1 MRCVNH
7 NLQHAER
14 IVAMIRKFA
23 KYVTQSVAGMIGI
36 SIYILA
42 DTFFISVCEGANGL
56 AVLNLILPVYGLMYA
71 IGAMIGIGS
80 ATRYS
85 IRKAQGQ
92 NTDYFFTQSITWS
105 VLCSLIFIL
114 VGIFLPGPFLALLGA
129 DAELI
134 TLGTSYL
141 RIAMIGAPL
150 FMCNYTFTAFAR
162 NDNAPAIAMTGSICG
177 SLFNI
182 VFDYIL
188 MFPLGM
194 GMTGAALATAASPLI
209 TMLVCSMHFGGRKNH
224 VAFRWK
230 RLDLKHIL
238 SCCALGISAFVGEI
252 SSAVITIVFN
262 MLILGIAGNVGVAAY
277 GVIANLSSVAMSI
290 CNGLAQG
297 VQPLISESHG
307 RGDRMQVKKFLRWGI
322 LTSLVV
328 EMVMVAAAWGW
339 TDGWIVIFNSEQ
351 NTALL
356 SYAHVGLR
364 LYFLGFLFA
373 GMNIMLVAY
382 FSAVDRPRPAIVGSL
397 MRGMIAIVVCAIV
410 FASLFGLNGVWL
422 SFLGSEVITFAVILV
437 LGRKQ

>member
-1 MRCVNH
+1 MV
-7 NLQHAER
+7 
-14 IVAMIRKFA
+14 
-23 KYVTQSVAGMIGI
+23 
-36 SIYILA
+36 
-42 DTFFISVCEGANGL
+42 
-56 AVLNLILPVYGLMYA
+56 
-71 IGAMIGIGS
+71 
-80 ATRYS
+80 
-85 IRKAQGQ
+85 
-92 NTDYFFTQSITWS
+92 
-105 VLCSLIFIL
+105 
-114 VGIFLPGPFLALLGA
+114 
-129 DAELI
+129 
-134 TLGTSYL
+134 
-141 RIAMIGAPL
+141 
-150 FMCNYTFTAFAR
+150 
-162 NDNAPAIAMTGSICG
+162 
-177 SLFNI
+177 
-182 VFDYIL
+182 
-188 MFPLGM
+188 PLGM

-277 GVIANLSSVAMSI
+277 GVIANLSIVAMSI

-422 SFLGSEVITFAVILV
+422 SFLGAEVITFAVILV

>member
-1 MRCVNH
+1 MF
-7 NLQHAER
+7 QQ
-14 IVAMIRKFA
+14 FT
-23 KYVTQSVAGMIGI
+23 KYMLQSVAGMIGI

-105 VLCSLIFIL
+105 VICSIPFIL
-114 VGIFLPGPFLALLGA
+114 VGIFAPEPFLALLGA
-129 DAELI
+129 DAKLI
-134 TLGTSYL
+134 ALGKTYL
-141 RIAMIGAPL
+141 RIAMMGAPF

-162 NDNAPAIAMTGSICG
+162 NDNATSTAMLGSISG
-177 SLFNI
+177 SMFNI
-182 VFDYIL
+182 LFDYIL

-194 GMTGAALATAASPLI
+194 GMAGAALATAASPII
-209 TMLVCSMHFGGRKNH
+209 TMLVCCTHFLGRKNT
-224 VAFRWK
+224 VAFHWK
-230 RLDLKHIL
+230 KPDFSHIV
-238 SCCALGISAFVGEI
+238 SCCPLGISAFVGEI

-277 GVIANLSSVAMSI
+277 GVIANLSIVAMSI

-297 VQPLISESHG
+297 AQPLISESHG
-307 RGDRMQVKKFLRWGI
+307 RGDRQQVKTFLRWGI
-322 LTSLVV
+322 MAALVAEV
-328 EMVMVAAAWGW
+328 IMIAAAWGW
-339 TDGWIVIFNSEQ
+339 ISIFNSE
-351 NTALL
+351 NNAALL

-373 GMNIMLVAY
+373 GINIMLVAY
-382 FSAVDRPRPAIVGSL
+382 FSAVDRPRPAIVGSIT
-397 MRGMIAIVVCAIV
+397 RGAIAIVICAIV

-422 SFLGSEVITFAVILV
+422 SFLGSEVITFVIILV
-437 LGRKQ
+437 LGQRK

>member
-1 MRCVNH
+1 MSRYG
-7 NLQHAER
+7 QIAER
-14 IVAMIRKFA
+14 IVAMIRKFV

-92 NTDYFFTQSITWS
+92 NTDYFFTKSITWS

-129 DAELI
+129 DAELV

-182 VFDYIL
+182 LFDYIL

-194 GMTGAALATAASPLI
+194 GMTGAALATAASPVI
-209 TMLVCSMHFGGRKNH
+209 TMLVCGAHFLGKKNH

-230 RLDLKHIL
+230 RPDLKHIL

-277 GVIANLSSVAMSI
+277 GVIANLSIVAMSI

-322 LTSLVV
+322 LTNLVV
-328 EMVMVAAAWGW
+328 EIVMVVAAWGW
-339 TDGWIVIFNSEQ
+339 TDGWIAIFNSEH

>member
-1 MRCVNH
+1 
-7 NLQHAER
+7 
-14 IVAMIRKFA
+14 MIRKFA

-129 DAELI
+129 DAELVA
-134 TLGTSYL
+134 LGTSYL

-162 NDNAPAIAMTGSICG
+162 NDNAPSIAMTGSICG

-182 VFDYIL
+182 LFDYIL

-194 GMTGAALATAASPLI
+194 GMTGAALATAASPVI
-209 TMLVCSMHFGGRKNH
+209 TMLVCGAHFLGKKNH

-230 RLDLKHIL
+230 RPDLKHIL

-277 GVIANLSSVAMSI
+277 GVIANLSIVAMSI

-322 LTSLVV
+322 LTSVVV
-328 EMVMVAAAWGW
+328 EIVMVVAAWGW
-339 TDGWIVIFNSEQ
+339 TDGWIAIFNSEH

-373 GMNIMLVAY
+373 GLNIMLVAY

-410 FASLFGLNGVWL
+410 FASLLGLNGVWL